1 MEEEKKEKAFVVKD
15 RRLFDESGRPRAE
28 ATPNAETAPDAGKI
42 KKEEP
47 SASTPSPA
55 PAEEPP
61 QPQEEEAPEV
71 NFYNFILSL
80 SSTAMY
86 HFGDFADPAS
96 RAAQRNLA
104 AAKQTI
110 DLLTMLQE
118 KTQGNLDQNEKTL
131 LDGIL
136 YELRIRYVKETTEG

>member
-15 RRLFDESGRPRAE
+15 RRLFDESGRPRTE
-28 ATPNAETAPDAGKI
+28 AAPNAETAPDAGKI

-47 SASTPSPA
+47 PVSTPSSA

-61 QPQEEEAPEV
+61 QPREEEAPEV

-96 RAAQRNLA
+96 RAAQ
-104 AAKQTI
+104 
-110 DLLTMLQE
+110 
-118 KTQGNLDQNEKTL
+118 
-131 LDGIL
+131 
-136 YELRIRYVKETTEG
+136 